1 VTVAIRPA
9 VCCRVFPDLDRF
21 TPPGGETDTTV
32 QDDLQSILTPP
43 ASRSLG
49 DDIASRLRA
58 AILAGHFEPGER
70 LGEERLARLM
80 NVSRGPIR
88 EALALLERE
97 GLVVSQRNKGAF
109 VAQLSS
115 QDLDELYTLRRAIE
129 TLALEL
135 AVDRATDTDL
145 AALGAV
151 IDRIAAETRDGIS
164 EQAAAELDL
173 QFHDHLYEAAHHRRL
188 WETWQTIR
196 PQIHILL
203 LNRNVADDDFR
214 AMAVDAHALILDAI
228 RQRDRDRAVAVL
240 HDHLAG
246 SYERVRRSYER
257 RANGSGG
264 TR

>member
-1 VTVAIRPA
+1 M
-9 VCCRVFPDLDRF
+9 
-21 TPPGGETDTTV
+21 PGDEMDTTV
-32 QDDLQSILTPP
+32 PDDLETILTPP

-49 DDIASRLRA
+49 DDIAARLRA
-58 AILAGHFEPGER
+58 AILAGHFGPGER
-70 LGEERLARLM
+70 LGEERLAKLM

-97 GLVVSQRNKGAF
+97 GLVVSQRNRGAF
-109 VAQLSS
+109 VAQLSR

-135 AVDRATDTDL
+135 AIERADESDI
-145 AALGAV
+145 ANMAHV
-151 IDRIAAETRDGIS
+151 IDEIAAQTRSGIS

-188 WETWQTIR
+188 WDAWQTIR

-214 AMAVDAHALILDAI
+214 EMVVDTHALILAALRERDLERAI
-228 RQRDRDRAVAVL
+228 AIL

-246 SYERVRRSYER
+246 SYERVRRSYDR
-257 RANGSGG
+257 RTNGDGG